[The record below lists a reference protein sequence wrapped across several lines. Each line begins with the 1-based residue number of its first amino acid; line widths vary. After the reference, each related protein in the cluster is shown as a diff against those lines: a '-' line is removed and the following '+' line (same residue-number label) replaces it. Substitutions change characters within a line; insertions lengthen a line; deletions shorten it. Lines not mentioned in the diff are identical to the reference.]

1 MTTTGFELI
10 LPVLRPIQ
18 HLILDSEISE
28 IMVNDQTTDEPGNA
42 MGLPQNQLPT
52 TVDSCRVGGLS
63 GKRTTLDSSSKSWG
77 LRTRIGKDGATT
89 LRIPVILGL
98 ARSPGAAL
106 GDERHAAK
114 PTLRLGRAGVA
125 VQKKGKIL

>member
-52 TVDSCRVGGLS
+52 TVDSWRVGGLS
-63 GKRTTLDSSSKSWG
+63 GKRTTLDSSSKSRG

-89 LRIPVILGL
+89 LRIP
-98 ARSPGAAL
+98 
-106 GDERHAAK
+106 
-114 PTLRLGRAGVA
+114 
-125 VQKKGKIL
+125 